1 MTKKQIKH
9 SSKGEWIFFL
19 SITLLPMLLFSMCSK
34 SNVSAGKQQA
44 YDKCVDEKMK
54 VLKLNIIDADG
65 ACDYWKRDHG
75 SSANN

>member
-1 MTKKQIKH
+1 MTKKQINH
-9 SSKGEWIFFL
+9 SSIEHWIFFL

-34 SNVSAGKQQA
+34 SNVSVGQQIA

-65 ACDYWKRDHG
+65 ACYYWKRDRG
-75 SSANN
+75 SNVDK